1 MRALAT
7 LIKIKNK
14 EIDVLQVRIVDL
26 EKEIRL
32 LEKEIHD
39 IEFSIKIQKEFVN
52 SNPSLQSFFPPF
64 YSNSRNLSM
73 ECSNQL
79 IEKKSQINLL
89 QEKLMEQFTDLKT
102 YEIAL
107 EKIKKAEKNKLKI
120 DETKILDELGLRKF
134 TNSQGEGSD

>member
-14 EIDVLQVRIVDL
+14 EIEVLQVRIVDL

-102 YEIAL
+102 KL
-107 EKIKKAEKNKLKI
+107 QKKKDAGKLKTNI
-120 DETKILDELGLRKF
+120 FSTLKSRIQVFLKYICSTLDH
-134 TNSQGEGSD
+134 Q